1 MVHIP
6 ADTLV
11 RFFSHAMLLK
21 LTLAKYYGLNAIQF
35 LTLLLVGEAAV
46 GISIKTLRERLAV
59 PGSSLTFTLNSLEK
73 KRLIKRS
80 RSNTDRRQWSL
91 NLTVKGQILYAK
103 MLVKESQT
111 VAPSLEGFN
120 EEEKAAF
127 IKIAE
132 EISRPKEPQ
141 TGNESRKDNG

>member
-1 MVHIP
+1 MHIP

-35 LTLLLVGEAAV
+35 LTLLLVGETTI
-46 GISIKTLRERLAV
+46 GISIKTLKQRLAV

-80 RSNTDRRQWSL
+80 RSNTDRRQWTL
-91 NLTVKGQILYAK
+91 NLTVKGQKLYAK

-111 VAPSLEGFN
+111 VAPALEGFD
-120 EEEKAAF
+120 EDEQAAF

-132 EISRPKEPQ
+132 EISRPKELPAI
-141 TGNESRKDNG
+141 NESSKDYE